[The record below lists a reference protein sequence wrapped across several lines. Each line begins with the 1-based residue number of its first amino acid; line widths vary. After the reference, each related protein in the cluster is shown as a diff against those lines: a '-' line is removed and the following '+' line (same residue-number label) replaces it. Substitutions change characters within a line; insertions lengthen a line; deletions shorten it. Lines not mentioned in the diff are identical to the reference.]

1 MYHKEDMSMKYFNN
15 SKQTKLFVG
24 IVVGIIILLI
34 PTVWGITTIS
44 KLQRENENL
53 KWLRDELDYQVKLLV
68 SEKKEPLKYEVR
80 NFSVAIQDGK
90 DYITYE
96 YYDNDKWHAVTEPLD
111 REHSQP
117 GLYFEPV
124 ENSNPQYMQMAPDGK
139 TFVID
144 CLSKEKPIW
153 G

>member
-1 MYHKEDMSMKYFNN
+1 MSMKYL
-15 SKQTKLFVG
+15 STAKQRKILLGLVA
-24 IVVGIIILLI
+24 GIIILLI
-34 PTVWGITTIS
+34 PAIWGITTIS

-53 KWLRDELDYQVKLLV
+53 KWVRDELDYQVKLVLK
-68 SEKKEPLKYEVR
+68 EKREPLKYEVR

-96 YYDNDKWHAVTEPLD
+96 YYDHDKWNPVTEPLD
-111 REHSQP
+111 REHNQP
-117 GLYFEPV
+117 GLYFFPV
-124 ENSNPQYMQMAPDGK
+124 ENSNPQYMQIAPDGK

-144 CLSKEKPIW
+144 CFSKEKPIW